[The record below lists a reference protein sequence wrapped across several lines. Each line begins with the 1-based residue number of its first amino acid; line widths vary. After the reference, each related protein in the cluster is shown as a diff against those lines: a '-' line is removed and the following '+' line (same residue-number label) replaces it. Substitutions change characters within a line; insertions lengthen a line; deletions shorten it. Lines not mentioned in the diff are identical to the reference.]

1 MELSSEGIS
10 VLGTV
15 PSISWHP
22 VKHKSMIDKKAGK
35 ICFIGSLTFNGA
47 WSYRSMHHIFV
58 LIQVNSIICISRFIF
73 EADVFSVVGVPS
85 IAMAHSVIERNHRDM
100 TTRGQQN
107 ITCIAS

>member
-1 MELSSEGIS
+1 
-10 VLGTV
+10 
-15 PSISWHP
+15 
-22 VKHKSMIDKKAGK
+22 
-35 ICFIGSLTFNGA
+35 
-47 WSYRSMHHIFV
+47 MHHIFV

>member
-1 MELSSEGIS
+1 
-10 VLGTV
+10 
-15 PSISWHP
+15 
-22 VKHKSMIDKKAGK
+22 
-35 ICFIGSLTFNGA
+35 
-47 WSYRSMHHIFV
+47 MHHIFV

-107 ITCIAS
+107 IKLKTCLLSSSHWMSCSFSDCSQKSTLHPKTELSHSLS